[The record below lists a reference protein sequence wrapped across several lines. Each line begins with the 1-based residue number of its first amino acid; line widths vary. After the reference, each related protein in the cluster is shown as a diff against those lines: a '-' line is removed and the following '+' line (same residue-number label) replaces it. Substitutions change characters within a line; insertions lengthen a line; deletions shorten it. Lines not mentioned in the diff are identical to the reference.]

1 MSNYTVYGV
10 DDENQRI
17 TVTDDLAANI
27 TVLELSTIELGQ
39 LADVDLNNLQAS
51 QVIGYNAIAGRWQN
65 IDQGAQTAGTTPVVS
80 IVTAQKQLGPSQFT
94 VTNFAG
100 YTLPTFKFD
109 IKNSSGVVVLTQDD
123 VTHTGSGVFEFSNA
137 SLTPGNFTLETTAQD
152 FGNAPS
158 LKVTN
163 SFTLSAMSFRYW
175 RIDGFD
181 GDIDGTLVMI
191 PGIRFYS
198 DPGQTGTQYPP
209 NMTSN
214 TLPSPYVASGQGS
227 FDNNAYAY
235 WKVFD
240 ANPTATFYWNLSGN
254 SATDHID
261 LDMGSTTT
269 VKSMRFNNGSQ
280 IAYIF
285 GSLRVSGSDT
295 GAFSGEQT
303 VIGTFTVPKVIN
315 GVGNVG

>member
-17 TVTDDLAANI
+17 TVTDDLTANL

-51 QVIGYNAIAGRWQN
+51 QIIGYNSVAGRWQN
-65 IDQGAQTAGTTPVVS
+65 IDQGAQQAGTTPVVS
-80 IVTAQKQLGPSQFT
+80 ISATNLQLGPIEFT
-94 VTNFAG
+94 ITNYSG
-100 YTLPTFKFD
+100 YTLPAFKFN
-109 IKNSSGVVVLTQDD
+109 IKNSSGTVVLTQDD
-123 VTHTGSGVFEFSNA
+123 VTHKGSGVFEFPSSTLLGA
-137 SLTPGNFTLETTAQD
+137 HTLETTVQD
-152 FGNAPS
+152 FGNAAS
-158 LKVTN
+158 VLVTSN
-163 SFTLSAMSFRYW
+163 FSVSAVAFRYW

-191 PGIRFYS
+191 PGIRFFS
-198 DPGQTGTQYPP
+198 DPGQSGTQYPP
-209 NMTSN
+209 SMTSN
-214 TLPSPYVASGQGS
+214 TAPSPYVASGQGA
-227 FDNNAYAY
+227 FNTVYDY
-235 WKVFD
+235 WKAFD
-240 ANPTATFYWNLSGN
+240 SNDIQSFYWNLAGN
-254 SATDHID
+254 SATDFID

-269 VKSMRFNNGSQ
+269 VKSMRFNNGAQ
-280 IAYIF
+280 VAYVF

-315 GVGNVG
+315 GVANVG

>member
-17 TVTDDLAANI
+17 TVTDDLTANI
-27 TVLELSTIELGQ
+27 TILELSTIELGQ

-51 QVIGYNAIAGRWQN
+51 QVIGYNSVAGRWQN
-65 IDQGAQTAGTTPVVS
+65 IDQGAQTAGVTPVIS
-80 IVTAQKQLGPSQFT
+80 MATDQKQLGPSQFT
-94 VTNFAG
+94 VTNYAG
-100 YTLPTFKFD
+100 YTLPNFKFD
-109 IKNSSGVVVLTQDD
+109 IKNSSGIVVLTQDD
-123 VTHTGSGVFEFSNA
+123 ITHNGSGVFEFANS
-137 SLTPGNFTLETTAQD
+137 SLTPGNFTLETTVQD
-152 FGNAPS
+152 FGNAAS
-158 LKVTN
+158 VVVTT
-163 SFTLSAMSFRYW
+163 SFTLSAISFRYW

-181 GDIDGTLVMI
+181 GDIDGTLIMI
-191 PGIRFYS
+191 PGIRFFS
-198 DPGQTGTQYPP
+198 DPGQSGTQYPP
-209 NMTSN
+209 SMTSN
-214 TLPSPYVASGQGS
+214 TAPSPYVASGQGS
-227 FDNNAYAY
+227 FDNNVYDY

-240 ANPTATFYWNLSGN
+240 SNDVTTFYWNLSGN

-280 IAYIF
+280 ASYIY

-295 GAFSGEQT
+295 GAFGGEQT
-303 VIGTFTVPKVIN
+303 VIGTFTVPKILN